1 MMASILQPGIET
13 LSMHSEILQQELELY
28 IKLPWRYGRGD
39 RVYPVLFALDA
50 NRAFHLYA
58 TMSLIYETPETS
70 GDEIIIVGIGYK
82 LDDQRIM
89 GLAQWAAWRTRD
101 FTPNQSMDTEVF
113 WKTKLSALVGGDF
126 RDVQSGRAAHFLKSL
141 REEIIPFAETNYRIS
156 SDGRGLA
163 GYSYGGLFTLYA
175 LFHAPEL
182 FTRYFAGSP
191 TMREQLFEYE
201 EKYASTN
208 SDLTAKVF
216 MTEGELESDLHDP
229 IQRMVNLLRS
239 RGYPGLDLQTHVFE
253 GEGHSSAYAASVSK
267 ALRVLYNYSGD

>member
-28 IKLPWRYGRGD
+28 IKLPWSYGRGN

-50 NRAFHLYA
+50 NRAFHLYS

-82 LDDQRIM
+82 LDEQRIM

-101 FTPNQSMDTEVF
+101 FTPNQSTDTEEF

-126 RDVQSGRAAHFLKSL
+126 RDVQSGRAAQFLKSL

-201 EKYASTN
+201 EQYASTN
-208 SDLTAKVF
+208 SDLAAKVF

-229 IQRMVNLLRS
+229 IQRMANRLRS
-239 RGYPGLDLQTHVFE
+239 RGYPGLDLQTHVFA

-267 ALRVLYNYSGD
+267 ALRVLYNYSGA

>member
-82 LDDQRIM
+82 LDEQRIM

-101 FTPNQSMDTEVF
+101 FTPNQSMDTEEF

-126 RDVQSGRAAHFLKSL
+126 RDVQSGRAAQFLKSL

-201 EKYASTN
+201 EQYASTN
-208 SDLTAKVF
+208 SDLAAKVF

>member
-1 MMASILQPGIET
+1 
-13 LSMHSEILQQELELY
+13 
-28 IKLPWRYGRGD
+28 
-39 RVYPVLFALDA
+39 
-50 NRAFHLYA
+50 
-58 TMSLIYETPETS
+58 LIYETPETS

-82 LDDQRIM
+82 LDEQRIM

-101 FTPNQSMDTEVF
+101 FTPNQSTDTEEF

-126 RDVQSGRAAHFLKSL
+126 RDVQSGRAAQFLKSL

-201 EKYASTN
+201 EQYASTN
-208 SDLTAKVF
+208 SDLAAKVF

-229 IQRMVNLLRS
+229 IQRMANRLRS
-239 RGYPGLDLQTHVFE
+239 RGYPGLDLQTHVFA

-267 ALRVLYNYSGD
+267 ALRVLYNYSGA

>member
-82 LDDQRIM
+82 LDEQRIM

-101 FTPNQSMDTEVF
+101 FTPNQSMDTEEF

-201 EKYASTN
+201 EQYASTN
-208 SDLTAKVF
+208 SDLAAKVF

-229 IQRMVNLLRS
+229 IQRMANRLRS
-239 RGYPGLDLQTHVFE
+239 RGYPGLDLQTHVFA

-267 ALRVLYNYSGD
+267 ALRVLYNYSGA

>member
-28 IKLPWRYGRGD
+28 IKLPWSYGRGN

-82 LDDQRIM
+82 LDEQRIM

-101 FTPNQSMDTEVF
+101 FTPNQSMDTEEF

-126 RDVQSGRAAHFLKSL
+126 RDVQSGRAAQFLKSL

-201 EKYASTN
+201 EQYASTN
-208 SDLTAKVF
+208 SDLAAKVF

-229 IQRMVNLLRS
+229 IQRMANRLRS
-239 RGYPGLDLQTHVFE
+239 RGYPGLDLQTHVFA

-267 ALRVLYNYSGD
+267 ALRVLYNYSGA